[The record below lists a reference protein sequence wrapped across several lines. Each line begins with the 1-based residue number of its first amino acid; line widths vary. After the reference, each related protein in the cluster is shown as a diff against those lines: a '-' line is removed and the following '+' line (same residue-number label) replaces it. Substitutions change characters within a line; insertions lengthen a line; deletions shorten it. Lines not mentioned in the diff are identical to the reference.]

1 MTKPKSATSSPV
13 LILYS
18 LDTDGRL
25 PAAGFNA
32 TQTDLA
38 K

>member
-18 LDTDGRL
+18 LDTDVGRQPRVSMPL
-25 PAAGFNA
+25 
-32 TQTDLA
+32 
-38 K
+38 